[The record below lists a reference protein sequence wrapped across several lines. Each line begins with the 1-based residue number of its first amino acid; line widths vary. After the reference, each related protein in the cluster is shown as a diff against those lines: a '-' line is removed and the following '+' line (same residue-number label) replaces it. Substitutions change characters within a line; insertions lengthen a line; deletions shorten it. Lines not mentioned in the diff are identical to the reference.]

1 MQPTDKLI
9 YDLLVTSLGNLG
21 NIFFLWIVLY
31 IVSLVVDFVMTW
43 RFHRAVLAEIKQDK
57 STISYLNF

>member
-21 NIFFLWIVLY
+21 NIFFLWIFLY